1 MKKITYYGLIACLS
15 FLMFSCGHHHHHGEG
30 HDHHHDGDKT
40 KPVQHLKIADVT
52 SFASAKKIFIDK
64 TAEIKSKTK
73 LDPTELQ
80 QIHFITYSL
89 EKAVAYFAENLKG
102 DQQKLAMKIAEVV
115 ENVHLASENNRKSD
129 TVKNLSEYYK
139 LAESFLKNL

>member
-1 MKKITYYGLIACLS
+1 MKKLIYTSLIACLP
-15 FLMFSCGHHHHHGEG
+15 FLMLSCGHHHHHGEE
-30 HDHHHDGDKT
+30 HDHHHDDDKS

-52 SFASAKKIFIDK
+52 SFDAAKKIFIEK

-73 LDPTELQ
+73 LDPMELQ

-115 ENVHLASENNRKSD
+115 ENVHLASENNRKSE

-139 LAESFLKNL
+139 LAESLLKNL